1 MEDDGAESGGLP
13 ESARRAARP
22 RRDVEDEDVDP
33 GPPWFDS
40 AAEEEAEEAAEPATP
55 FDLTGTLGSDGG
67 ELGRLGGEGGAWERK
82 RIARSG
88 KFWEERGERREREQV
103 HDGGEPP

>member
-1 MEDDGAESGGLP
+1 MEDDGAERQGLP
-13 ESARRAARP
+13 ESPRRAARP

-40 AAEEEAEEAAEPATP
+40 AAREEAEEAEELATP

-67 ELGRLGGEGGAWERK
+67 ELGRPGGEGGARESK

-88 KFWEERGERREREQV
+88 NFWEERGERSVRGR
-103 HDGGEPP
+103 